1 MSCFRIVSR
10 MTEGNV
16 VESRT
21 IINRHIESAFAA
33 E

>member
-1 MSCFRIVSR
+1 

-33 E
+33 